1 MTDSSQAQLRARVAT
16 VSRAVASPLP
26 NGAAKRAVDEIGRW
40 IANDRFKPDRPIPKE
55 DELAAALGVSRATV
69 RDAVKV
75 LSGKGLVR
83 TLRRYGTRVLPVDD
97 WNLLDGDVIAWHER
111 DHPRMRRIFAET
123 TEIRRIIEPA
133 AAALAAER
141 ATEAQVETIVEAAQ
155 AIHPEDGDKSKLFA
169 ADQRFHITILEST
182 QNQVMRQFRQMITA
196 MLLVSYEV
204 GVSQPKAT
212 PVWRHG
218 HLAVAKAIAR
228 RDPAAAQANMSKMLE
243 RNRHLASL
251 DDHRFRPVRGAR
263 KAADKA
269 VLRISK

>member
-1 MTDSSQAQLRARVAT
+1 MTDSSQARLDERLVTA
-16 VSRAVASPLP
+16 SRMVASPLP
-26 NGAAKRAVDEIGRW
+26 TGAAKRAVDEIGRW

-69 RDAVKV
+69 RDAIKV

-97 WNLLDGDVIAWHER
+97 WNLLDGDVIAWHDR

-141 ATEAQVETIVEAAQ
+141 ATEAQIETIADAAQ
-155 AIHPEDGDKSKLFA
+155 AIHPEDGDISKLFA

-218 HLAVAKAIAR
+218 HVAVAEAIAR
-228 RDPAAAQANMSKMLE
+228 RDPDSARASMSKMLE

-251 DDHRFRPVRGAR
+251 DDHRFRPVGGAR
-263 KAADKA
+263 KASGKA
-269 VLRISK
+269 RLRITR